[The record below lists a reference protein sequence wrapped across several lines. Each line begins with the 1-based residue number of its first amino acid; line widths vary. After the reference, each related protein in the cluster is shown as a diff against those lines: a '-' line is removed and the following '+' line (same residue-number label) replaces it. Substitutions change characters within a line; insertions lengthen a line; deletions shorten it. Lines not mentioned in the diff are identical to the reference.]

1 LQAIPLV
8 RTGSV
13 RPVLDYLEA
22 RDLRVGPTTDRARS
36 LLLSPT
42 ALVPYPLAGA
52 IFEEGF
58 RASGDPAL
66 GLRLGAASSVTE
78 LNEWAGVLDRARTI
92 AGFLRVVAAAGRR
105 FNTGQQFWIA
115 RRGADLCLHWR
126 YTSRLTDGRPVV
138 RDFSLALVLEALR
151 LAAGDA
157 WRPRWIRFEGAPPP
171 HAEELAA
178 LAGESAAFDAPYV
191 AVAISRDQLA
201 RRFPRIPAP
210 PVSDAAVPVDDFA
223 GSFRQLAAAL
233 LEIEELDL
241 AVAAEA
247 ARMSERSLQR
257 RLAEAGTSFARIVDD
272 VRFDA
277 ACRMLGDPA
286 RKIVE
291 ISADLGYTDS
301 ANFTRAFR
309 RWSGLSPQAFRRTG

>member
-22 RDLRVGPTTDRARS
+22 REMPVGPTTRRARA
-36 LLLSPT
+36 LLHTPG
-42 ALVPYPLAGA
+42 ALLPYTLGGS
-52 IFEEGF
+52 IFQEAF
-58 RASGDPAL
+58 RAIGDPAL
-66 GLRLGAASSVTE
+66 GLRLGGDTSVTG
-78 LNEWAGVLDRARTI
+78 LNEWAGVLDRSRTL
-92 AGFLRVVAAAGRR
+92 AGFLRAIAAAGRR
-105 FNTGQQFWIA
+105 VNTGQQFWIKT
-115 RRGADLCLHWR
+115 RGSDVWLHWR
-126 YTSRLTDGRPVV
+126 YTSRLTEGRSVV
-138 RDFSLALVLEALR
+138 RDFSLALVLEAIR
-151 LAAGDA
+151 LAAGEA
-157 WRPRWIRFEGAPPP
+157 WRPASIQFEGAPPA

-178 LAGESAAFDAPYV
+178 LAGESATFDQPYV
-191 AVAISRDQLA
+191 AVAISAARLA
-201 RRFPRIPAP
+201 CRFPRIAP
-210 PVSDAAVPVDDFA
+210 PPRSEAAVPADDFA
-223 GSFRQLAAAL
+223 GSIRQLAAAL
-233 LEIEELDL
+233 LEMGELDL

-257 RLAEAGTSFARIVDD
+257 RLAEAGTSFGRVVED

-277 ACRMLGDPA
+277 ACRLLGDPA

-309 RWSGLSPQAFRRTG
+309 RWSGLSPQAFRKTG